1 MTCSSRWLRYRLRGA
16 GLAVLLALLPA
27 LTAWAQEMPVPVDVQ
42 QPLFVKILAYERTL
56 QARGDAVLRIGIVYQ
71 SRYRESLRTQE
82 ALMRPPEAG
91 PLALADGT
99 PIEFVALELTTM
111 EALAE
116 QLEVEPVDALY
127 IAPLRAQGIEA
138 LADLGRTRR
147 LLTLTGVPAYVEEGL
162 AVGVGL
168 KEGRRPEILI
178 NLDAAE
184 QAGAQFSA
192 RLLKLAR
199 IL

>member
-1 MTCSSRWLRYRLRGA
+1 MMHSGRLRHSLRGA
-16 GLAVLLALLPA
+16 GLAALLALLPA
-27 LTAWAQEMPVPVDVQ
+27 LAAWGQEMPVPVEVQ

-56 QARGDAVLRIGIVYQ
+56 QTRSDAVLRIGIVYQ
-71 SRYRESLRTQE
+71 SRYRESLRTQD
-82 ALMRPPEAG
+82 ALMRQPEGA
-91 PLALADGT
+91 PLTLADGT
-99 PIEFVALELTTM
+99 PVEFVALELSTM

-116 QLEVEPVDALY
+116 QLEAESVDVLY

-138 LADLGRTRR
+138 LADLSRTRR
-147 LLTLTGVPAYVEEGL
+147 LLTLTGVPAYVEAGL
-162 AVGVGL
+162 AVGIGL

-178 NLDAAE
+178 NLSAAE